1 MLRADGMVPEP
12 FRDAAILI
20 VDDERSMV
28 RLLEQLLA
36 HVGYKNLHGTIEPR
50 EVLQLCDELQPDLIM
65 LDLRMPHVDGIEV
78 LHQLKRRR
86 AETYLP
92 VLVLTADVTRESKR
106 AALEAGASDF
116 VTKPFEQTE
125 LLLRVRNLIEM
136 RFLHR
141 ALRRQNETLEVQIQ
155 ERTHQLLE
163 AEKLA
168 TMGNLLAGVA
178 HELNSPLSVI
188 LGQVGLFAQS
198 GADPNARARLKDI
211 GEAAERCVRIVRS
224 FLTMARRHSP
234 ERGHVSLNH
243 LLREAVELLSFE
255 LRVATIE
262 VIYDLQRDLPL
273 VWADGHQLKQVIVN
287 LVTNARQAVQDS
299 APPRRLRLATRYDER
314 RSSVRIAVAD
324 SGPGIPAETRARVFD
339 PFFTT
344 KPDGEGTG
352 LGLALARGIVEGHG
366 GTIQIESPPGEG
378 ARFVISLPLG
388 TPPEATE
395 EARELPAAGSL
406 VGKNILVVDDEPAV
420 AALLAEALS
429 RDGYKV
435 DMAANGAVALRMLGA
450 RDYDLIISDSGMP
463 EVSGREL
470 YREIERRE
478 PRFSRRFVFVT
489 GDILNPRTRAFL
501 AATGAPQLEKP
512 FTVESVKRVV
522 RRALL
527 LQQKIGTPPSP
538 SSPTGPP
545 SDSAKPRGA

>member
-1 MLRADGMVPEP
+1 MVPEP

-36 HVGYKNLHGTIEPR
+36 HAGYQKLSGTSDPR
-50 EVLQLCDELQPDLIM
+50 EVVRLCDELEPDLVM
-65 LDLRMPHVDGIEV
+65 LDLRMPHLGGIEV

-92 VLVLTADVTRESKR
+92 VLVLTADVSRESKR

-125 LLLRVRNLIEM
+125 LLLRVRNLLEM

-141 ALRRQNETLEVQIQ
+141 DLRRQNETLEVQIQ

-163 AEKLA
+163 AGKLA

-188 LGQVGLFAQS
+188 LGQVGLFSQT
-198 GADPNARARLKDI
+198 GVDPKARARVKDI

-224 FLTMARRHSP
+224 FLTMARRHPP

-255 LRVATIE
+255 LRIASIE
-262 VIYDLQRDLPL
+262 IVYDLERDLPL

-299 APPRRLRLATRYDER
+299 APPRQLRLATRYDER
-314 RSSVRIAVAD
+314 HSSVGIEVAD
-324 SGPGIPAETRARVFD
+324 SGPGIPAELRARVFE

-352 LGLALARGIVEGHG
+352 LGLALARGMVEGHG
-366 GTIQIESPPGEG
+366 GSIEIESAPGEG
-378 ARFVISLPLG
+378 ARFIISLPLG
-388 TPPEATE
+388 APPESQE
-395 EARELPAAGSL
+395 ESGELQAAGPM
-406 VGKNILVVDDEPAV
+406 VGKSILVVDDEPAV
-420 AALLAEALS
+420 ASLLAEALS

-463 EVSGREL
+463 ELNGREL

-478 PRFSRRFVFVT
+478 PRLSRRFVFVT

-501 AATGAPQLEKP
+501 AETGAPQLEKP

-527 LQQKIGTPPSP
+527 TLQRAGSPANPSI
-538 SSPTGPP
+538 PTGPP
-545 SDSAKPRGA
+545 NDSATRRGV

>member
-1 MLRADGMVPEP
+1 MVPEP
-12 FRDAAILI
+12 FRDATILI

-36 HVGYKNLHGTIEPR
+36 HAGYEKLSGTSDSR
-50 EVLQLCDELQPDLIM
+50 EVVRLCDELEPDLVM
-65 LDLRMPHVDGIEV
+65 LDLRMPHLDGIEV
-78 LHQLKRRR
+78 LNQLKRRR

-92 VLVLTADVTRESKR
+92 VLVLTADVSRESKR

-125 LLLRVRNLIEM
+125 LLLRVRNLLEM

-141 ALRRQNETLEVQIQ
+141 DLRRQNETLEVQIQ

-163 AEKLA
+163 AGKLA

-188 LGQVGLFAQS
+188 LGQVGLFSQT
-198 GADPNARARLKDI
+198 GVDPKARARVKDI

-224 FLTMARRHSP
+224 FLTMARRHPP

-255 LRVATIE
+255 LRIASIE
-262 VIYDLQRDLPL
+262 IVYDLERNLPL
-273 VWADGHQLKQVIVN
+273 VWADGHQLRQVIVN

-299 APPRRLRLATRYDER
+299 APPRQLRLATRYDER
-314 RSSVRIAVAD
+314 NSSVGIEVAD
-324 SGPGIPAETRARVFD
+324 SGPGIPAELRARVFE

-352 LGLALARGIVEGHG
+352 LGLALARGMVEGHG
-366 GTIQIESPPGEG
+366 GTIEIESAPGEG
-378 ARFVISLPLG
+378 ARFIISLPLG
-388 TPPEATE
+388 APPESQE
-395 EARELPAAGSL
+395 ESGELEAAGPVVCKS
-406 VGKNILVVDDEPAV
+406 ILVVDDEPAV
-420 AALLAEALS
+420 ASLLAEALS

-463 EVSGREL
+463 ELNGREL

-478 PRFSRRFVFVT
+478 PRLSRRFVFVT

-501 AATGAPQLEKP
+501 AETGAPQLEKP

-527 LQQKIGTPPSP
+527 TQQRAGSPANPSI
-538 SSPTGPP
+538 PTGPP
-545 SDSAKPRGA
+545 NDSATRRGV

>member
-1 MLRADGMVPEP
+1 MVPEP

-36 HVGYKNLHGTIEPR
+36 HAGYQKLSGTSDPR
-50 EVLQLCDELQPDLIM
+50 EVVRLCDELEPDLVM
-65 LDLRMPHVDGIEV
+65 LDLRMPHLDGIEV

-92 VLVLTADVTRESKR
+92 VLVLTADVSRESKR

-125 LLLRVRNLIEM
+125 LLLRVRNLLEM

-141 ALRRQNETLEVQIQ
+141 DLRRQNETLEVQIQ

-163 AEKLA
+163 AGKLA

-188 LGQVGLFAQS
+188 LGQVGLFSQT
-198 GADPNARARLKDI
+198 GVDPKARARVKDI

-224 FLTMARRHSP
+224 FLTMARRHPP
-234 ERGHVSLNH
+234 ERGHVSLNE

-255 LRVATIE
+255 LRIASIE
-262 VIYDLQRDLPL
+262 IVYDLERDLPL
-273 VWADGHQLKQVIVN
+273 VWADGHQLRQVIVN

-299 APPRRLRLATRYDER
+299 APPRQLRLATRYDER
-314 RSSVRIAVAD
+314 HSSVGIEVAD
-324 SGPGIPAETRARVFD
+324 SGPGIPADVRARVFE

-352 LGLALARGIVEGHG
+352 LGLALVRGIVEGHG
-366 GTIQIESPPGEG
+366 GSIDIESAPGEG
-378 ARFVISLPLG
+378 ARFIISLPLG
-388 TPPEATE
+388 APPESQE
-395 EARELPAAGSL
+395 ESAELQAAGPV
-406 VGKNILVVDDEPAV
+406 VGKSILIVDDEPAV

-463 EVSGREL
+463 ELNGREL
-470 YREIERRE
+470 YREISRRE
-478 PRFSRRFVFVT
+478 PRLSRRFVFVT

-501 AATGAPQLEKP
+501 AETGAPQLEKP

-527 LQQKIGTPPSP
+527 TQQQAGSQPNPSI
-538 SSPTGPP
+538 PTGPP
-545 SDSAKPRGA
+545 TDSATRRGL

>member
-1 MLRADGMVPEP
+1 MVPEP

-36 HVGYKNLHGTIEPR
+36 HAGYQKLSGTSDPR
-50 EVLQLCDELQPDLIM
+50 EVVRLCDELEPDLVM
-65 LDLRMPHVDGIEV
+65 LDLRMPHLDGIEV

-92 VLVLTADVTRESKR
+92 VLVLTADVSRESKR

-125 LLLRVRNLIEM
+125 LLLRVRNLLEM

-141 ALRRQNETLEVQIQ
+141 DLRRQNETLEVQIQ

-163 AEKLA
+163 AGKLA

-188 LGQVGLFAQS
+188 LGQVGLFSQT
-198 GADPNARARLKDI
+198 GVDPKARARVKDI

-224 FLTMARRHSP
+224 FLTMARRHPP
-234 ERGHVSLNH
+234 ERGHVSLND

-255 LRVATIE
+255 LRIASIE
-262 VIYDLQRDLPL
+262 IVYDLERDLPL
-273 VWADGHQLKQVIVN
+273 VWADGHQLRQVIVN

-299 APPRRLRLATRYDER
+299 APPRQLRLATRYDER
-314 RSSVRIAVAD
+314 RSSVGIEVAD
-324 SGPGIPAETRARVFD
+324 SGPGIPAEVRARVFE

-352 LGLALARGIVEGHG
+352 LGLALVRGIVEGHG
-366 GTIQIESPPGEG
+366 GSIEIESAPGEG
-378 ARFVISLPLG
+378 ARFIISLPLG
-388 TPPEATE
+388 APPESQE
-395 EARELPAAGSL
+395 ESGELQAAGPV
-406 VGKNILVVDDEPAV
+406 VGKSILIVDDEPAV
-420 AALLAEALS
+420 ASLLAEALS

-463 EVSGREL
+463 ELNGREL

-478 PRFSRRFVFVT
+478 PRLSRRFVFVT

-501 AATGAPQLEKP
+501 AETGAPQLEKP

-527 LQQKIGTPPSP
+527 TQQRAGSAASP
-538 SSPTGPP
+538 SIPTGPP
-545 SDSAKPRGA
+545 NDSATRRGV